1 MVQNGIRQ
9 EGISVLLR
17 DGLRGCT
24 DLQVLDLQDNTFT
37 FVGALALSNVVGGWM
52 QLTEL
57 GVGDCLLGA
66 RGAVVVAEALG
77 KRGNAKLRVLRAQY
91 NDIDGKGVKALLGAA
106 KGGLAGLRRVELNGN
121 KFSEDD
127 EAVGELRTLLEGRRD
142 GAGEGQ
148 EKDGGEW
155 GLDEL
160 SDLEEES
167 EDEEEEDDDDEKPE
181 QVESE
186 EETELKAEAILKEAD
201 QAEQS
206 TVSQK
211 KDRDVDALADT
222 LGKTSI

>member
-9 EGISVLLR
+9 EGIAVLLR
-17 DGLRGCT
+17 DGLRGCSE
-24 DLQVLDLQDNTFT
+24 LEVLDLQDNTFT
-37 FVGALALSNVVGGWM
+37 SIGAQALSEVVGGWT
-52 QLTEL
+52 QLVEL

-66 RGAVVVAEALG
+66 RGAVMVAEALG
-77 KRGNAKLRVLRAQY
+77 KGGNVKLRVLRAQY
-91 NDIDGKGVKALLGAA
+91 NDIDGKGVTTLLGAA
-106 KGGLAGLRRVELNGN
+106 KGGLTGLRRVELNGN

-127 EAVGELRTLLEGRRD
+127 EGVEGLRILLEERRHD
-142 GAGEGQ
+142 AGKGQ
-148 EKDGGEW
+148 EEGEW

-167 EDEEEEDDDDEKPE
+167 EEEDDDEKPE

-211 KDRDVDALADT
+211 KDDDVDTLADQ
-222 LGKTSI
+222 LRKTGI

>member
-9 EGISVLLR
+9 EGIAVLLR
-17 DGLRGCT
+17 EGLRGCSE
-24 DLQVLDLQDNTFT
+24 LEVLDLQDNTFT
-37 FVGALALSNVVGGWM
+37 SIGAQALSEVVGGWT
-52 QLTEL
+52 QLVEL

-77 KRGNAKLRVLRAQY
+77 KGGNVKLRVLRAQY
-91 NDIDGKGVKALLGAA
+91 NDIDGKGVTALLRAA
-106 KGGLAGLRRVELNGN
+106 KGGLTGLRRVELNGN

-127 EAVGELRTLLEGRRD
+127 EGVEGLRILLEERRHD
-142 GAGEGQ
+142 AGQ
-148 EKDGGEW
+148 EQEEGEW

-167 EDEEEEDDDDEKPE
+167 EEEDDEKPE
-181 QVESE
+181 QVDSE

-211 KDRDVDALADT
+211 KNDDVDILADQ
-222 LGKTSI
+222 LRKTGI